1 MLSLLMAAVMNTAL
15 WLSYFVAISVTGFM
29 NATFLYV
36 LHGMAFVSLNGT
48 LMKIL
53 NFLRWFIIIKGVN
66 ITWKRHSVHGKS
78 FMHRNYTL
86 VVIVLCWELWSFN
99 NTMLYVWKIEVA
111 STVLSALSQRIT
123 YVTAL
128 KIIRNIYWTTF

>member
-1 MLSLLMAAVMNTAL
+1 
-15 WLSYFVAISVTGFM
+15 
-29 NATFLYV
+29 
-36 LHGMAFVSLNGT
+36 
-48 LMKIL
+48 
-53 NFLRWFIIIKGVN
+53 
-66 ITWKRHSVHGKS
+66 
-78 FMHRNYTL
+78 MHRNYTL

-128 KIIRNIYWTTF
+128 KIIRNIY